1 MSTAYSRTSSPATVD
16 RMVALP
22 VFTASADAVSTASPS
37 GGASSVPKIP
47 KMQLRS
53 MPPMRLPGSKLPTSS
68 PAVPWPPGRA
78 SAMTAESTLPSRS
91 GMSTPLVS
99 SEMPW
104 PSAP

>member
-1 MSTAYSRTSSPATVD
+1 
-16 RMVALP
+16 
-22 VFTASADAVSTASPS
+22 
-37 GGASSVPKIP
+37 
-47 KMQLRS
+47 
-53 MPPMRLPGSKLPTSS
+53 MPPMRSPGSKLPTSS